1 MGRRNNSEMLHQIK
15 DVDDTYI
22 ESRHPN
28 VYEGAEYYHKI
39 KSIPGI
45 TKIVLQVYIIV
56 FWSVVV
62 YIYISLLLGLQ

>member
-1 MGRRNNSEMLHQIK
+1 MGRRNNSEMLYQIK

-28 VYEGAEYYHKI
+28 VYEGTEHYHKI

-45 TKIVLQVYIIV
+45 TKIVLQVYII
-56 FWSVVV
+56 
-62 YIYISLLLGLQ
+62 LLNV